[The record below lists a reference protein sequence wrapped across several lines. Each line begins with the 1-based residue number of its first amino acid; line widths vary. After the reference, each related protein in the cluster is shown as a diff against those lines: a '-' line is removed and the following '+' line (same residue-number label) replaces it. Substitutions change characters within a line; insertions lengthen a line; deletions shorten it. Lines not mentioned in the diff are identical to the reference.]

1 MTMPDL
7 RSEAVSNN
15 LGLVHSIAG
24 RFKGRGIEY
33 DDLFSAGCLGLVKA
47 IDRFDESRGLCFS
60 TYAVPLIM
68 GEIKGLF
75 RQSGTVKV
83 SRSLKETALK
93 ASRMRESYI
102 RQNGHEPTVSELAQ
116 MVGVSEETAAEA
128 LCACRQPLS
137 LTSGDDD
144 GENKNGQ
151 VDVPVDSG
159 EEKLAEHLSLR
170 QELLKLPEQDRSL
183 ISLRYYKGLTQSQ
196 TARILGTTQ
205 VQISRREKKILG
217 NLRDKL
223 GA

>member
-1 MTMPDL
+1 MTDL
-7 RSEAVSNN
+7 RDEAVSKN
-15 LGLVHSIAG
+15 LGLVHSIAN

-33 DDLFSAGCLGLVKA
+33 DDLYSAGCLGLVKA

-75 RQSGTVKV
+75 RQGGTVKV

-93 ASRMRESYI
+93 AGRMREEYI
-102 RQNGHEPTVSELAQ
+102 NRNGHEPTVSELAQ
-116 MVGVSEETAAEA
+116 SIGVSEELAVEA

-137 LTSGDDD
+137 LTPSDDEGDS
-144 GENKNGQ
+144 KSGQ
-151 VDVPVDSG
+151 VDVPIESG
-159 EEKLAEHLSLR
+159 EEKLAERLSLE
-170 QELLKLPEQDRSL
+170 QELSRLDENDRSL

-196 TARILGTTQ
+196 TAKILGTTQ

-217 NLRDKL
+217 NLREKL
-223 GA
+223 AG